1 MPPRAKTAK
10 RRVVVDSSVVVA
22 GIAGFR
28 EPYEKGR
35 NPSADLV
42 FNWANTDSFV
52 WLYSEEILDEYKAVL
67 RRMRVRPHII
77 GAFVN
82 QLRERAEKIEVRSR
96 ISVSPDPNDDP
107 ICNCS
112 ADGGAEYLVT
122 LNIRD
127 FPQDRLSARVV
138 RPDAFI

>member
-1 MPPRAKTAK
+1 M
-10 RRVVVDSSVVVA
+10 VVA

-42 FNWANTDSFV
+42 FNWAGADSFV

-67 RRMRVRPHII
+67 RRMRVRPHTI

-82 QLRERAEKIEVRSR
+82 QLRERAERIELHSQ

-112 ADGGAEYLVT
+112 EDGGAEYLVT
-122 LNIRD
+122 LNIKD
-127 FPQDRLSARVV
+127 FPQDRLSAKVI
-138 RPDAFI
+138 RPDEFI